1 VVWSPTAATQLD
13 DHSLRTSIVCA
24 VGSAASRP
32 YTSEIAVRSLYLVRH
47 AVARERD
54 GWQKPDQ
61 LRPLNE
67 VGWRQAVVLA
77 DLLADAGIDRQWSSP
92 ATRCRDTLLPLA
104 HATGLDV
111 EDDARLFE
119 GALGPETE
127 AASPALRTLIK
138 AYFLDGVRR
147 VAACS
152 HGDLLPPLLE
162 AAGAAGARCPK
173 GGVWRLDLPDD
184 KDRVSQAVYL
194 GRPDPGGGWDQ
205 R

>member
-1 VVWSPTAATQLD
+1 MATPCTSPSLRRWAAT
-13 DHSLRTSIVCA
+13 
-24 VGSAASRP
+24 SRP
-32 YTSEIAVRSLYLVRH
+32 YTAEIAVRSLYLVRH

-67 VGWRQAVVLA
+67 AGWRQAVILA
-77 DLLADAGIDRQWSSP
+77 DLLADAGIERHWSSP

-104 HATGLDV
+104 HATGLEV
-111 EDDARLFE
+111 GDDARLFE
-119 GALGPETE
+119 GALGRDPD
-127 AASPALRTLIK
+127 AAGPALRNLIK
-138 AYFLDGVRR
+138 AYFVDGMRR

-162 AAGAAGARCPK
+162 AAGASGAPRCPK